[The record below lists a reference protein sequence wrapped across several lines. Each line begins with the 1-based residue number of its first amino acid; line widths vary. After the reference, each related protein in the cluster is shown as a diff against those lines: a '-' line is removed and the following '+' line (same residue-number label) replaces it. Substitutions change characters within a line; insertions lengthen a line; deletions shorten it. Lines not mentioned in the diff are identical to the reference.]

1 MVSSETF
8 WAVASAGSLVASTL
22 AGAVYAN
29 RRYLNT
35 MKQRLFGTDLDES
48 DVGVL
53 MEIREDLQDIKEQME
68 RDNGGPIGNHR
79 GDD

>member
-1 MVSSETF
+1 MVSGETF
-8 WAVASAGSLVASTL
+8 WAVVGAGSMAITTL
-22 AGAVYAN
+22 ATAVYAN

-35 MKQRLFGTDLDES
+35 MKQRLFGTDLD
-48 DVGVL
+48 DTDDGVL